1 MSGDHNM
8 YSSPVAMLNVC
19 YNSDP
24 AQKTLADAYEA
35 WAENTKQ
42 VYKAYSHGQEDQGD
56 VMSKQVGGNHY
67 RKAIQPWDIIEEWEL
82 NFWAGNVL
90 KYLLRYPY
98 KNGVEDLEKAK
109 HYLEYLIKKE
119 KDASTTARD

>member
-1 MSGDHNM
+1 MTDKFIDN
-8 YSSPVAMLNVC
+8 PVALPNMC

-24 AQKTLADAYEA
+24 SAKTLADAYKLYA
-35 WAENTKQ
+35 Q
-42 VYKAYSHGQEDQGD
+42 GSEDQGD

-67 RKAIQPWDIIEEWEL
+67 RKAIQPWDIIEEWQL

-119 KDASTTARD
+119 KDALTTARD

>member
-8 YSSPVAMLNVC
+8 YSSPVAMPNVC
-19 YNSDP
+19 YNSSP
-24 AQKTLADAYEA
+24 SEEYQKWLKANTVAEAYRQYTE
-35 WAENTKQ
+35 
-42 VYKAYSHGQEDQGD
+42 GCEDQGD

-119 KDASTTARD
+119 KDAAASRD

>member
-1 MSGDHNM
+1 MMSGDHNM
-8 YSSPVAMLNVC
+8 YSCPVALPNVC

-24 AQKTLADAYEA
+24 APKTLADAY
-35 WAENTKQ
+35 
-42 VYKAYSHGQEDQGD
+42 KAYAQGSEDQGD

-67 RKAIQPWDIIEEWEL
+67 RKAIQPWDIIEEWQL

-119 KDASTTARD
+119 KDALTTARD

>member
-1 MSGDHNM
+1 MTNKFTDN
-8 YSSPVAMLNVC
+8 PVALPNMC
-19 YNSDP
+19 YNNDP
-24 AQKTLADAYEA
+24 AQKTLADLYAR
-35 WAENTKQ
+35 WAE
-42 VYKAYSHGQEDQGD
+42 GCEDSGD
-56 VMSKQVGGNHY
+56 VKSKQVGGNHY

-119 KDASTTARD
+119 KDALTTARD

>member
-8 YSSPVAMLNVC
+8 YSSPVAM
-19 YNSDP
+19 P
-24 AQKTLADAYEA
+24 TLGDTYKE

-42 VYKAYSHGQEDQGD
+42 VYKAYANGNEDQGD
-56 VMSKQVGGNHY
+56 VLSRQVAGNHY
-67 RKAIQPWDIIEEWEL
+67 KRAIQPWEIIDEWEL
-82 NFWAGNVL
+82 CYYSGNVL
-90 KYLLRYPY
+90 KYLLRYKY

-119 KDASTTARD
+119 KDALTTARD

>member
-1 MSGDHNM
+1 MTNKFVDN
-8 YSSPVAMLNVC
+8 PVALPNVC

-24 AQKTLADAYEA
+24 SPKTLADAYKVY
-35 WAENTKQ
+35 AEGN
-42 VYKAYSHGQEDQGD
+42 EDQGD

-67 RKAIQPWDIIEEWEL
+67 RKAIQPWDIIEEWQL

>member
-1 MSGDHNM
+1 MMENKFNDN
-8 YSSPVAMLNVC
+8 PIAMPNSW

-24 AQKTLADAYEA
+24 FEQQGL
-35 WAENTKQ
+35 
-42 VYKAYSHGQEDQGD
+42 EDQGD
-56 VMSKQVGGNHY
+56 ILSRQVGGNHY
-67 RKAIQPWDIIEEWEL
+67 RRAHQPWEIIEEWNL

-109 HYLEYLIKKE
+109 HYLEYLIEKE
-119 KDASTTARD
+119 KNATTAS

>member
-8 YSSPVAMLNVC
+8 YSCPVALPNVC

-24 AQKTLADAYEA
+24 APKTLADS
-35 WAENTKQ
+35 
-42 VYKAYSHGQEDQGD
+42 YKAYAQGSEDQGD

-67 RKAIQPWDIIEEWEL
+67 RKAIQPWDIIEEWQL

-119 KDASTTARD
+119 KDALTTARD

>member
-8 YSSPVAMLNVC
+8 YSSPVAMPNVC
-19 YNSDP
+19 YNGSPSEDFHKWLR
-24 AQKTLADAYEA
+24 QVEEDRRKYE
-35 WAENTKQ
+35 E
-42 VYKAYSHGQEDQGD
+42 GLEDQGD

-67 RKAIQPWDIIEEWEL
+67 RKAIQPWDIIEEWQL

>member
-1 MSGDHNM
+1 MTNKFTDN
-8 YSSPVAMLNVC
+8 PVAMPNMC
-19 YNSDP
+19 YNTTPS
-24 AQKTLADAYEA
+24 AKTLADI
-35 WAENTKQ
+35 
-42 VYKAYSHGQEDQGD
+42 YKAYAEGQEDQGD

-67 RKAIQPWDIIEEWEL
+67 RKAIQPWDIIEEWQL

-90 KYLLRYPY
+90 KYLLRYPH

-119 KDASTTARD
+119 KDAATATRD

>member
-1 MSGDHNM
+1 MINKYTDT
-8 YSSPVAMLNVC
+8 PVAMPGLC

-24 AQKTLADAYEA
+24 APKTLADAYEA

-56 VMSKQVGGNHY
+56 VMSKQVAGNHY
-67 RKAIQPWDIIEEWEL
+67 KRAIQPWEIIDEWDMCYYS
-82 NFWAGNVL
+82 GNVL
-90 KYLLRYPY
+90 KYLLRYRY

-119 KDASTTARD
+119 KDALTTARD